1 MAEFRAAGLVALFLL
16 ITATAPAQVIEFES
30 GGLKYQTLTKN
41 GLTIMVA
48 SLPSHV
54 RQFTIVQ
61 VAVSNGSPVAW
72 TIKPEDFSFRGS
84 DGRVLEARQARDVV
98 NSLMERASRGDVIK
112 LVTAYENALYG
123 LTRFQ
128 SNTNGYEE
136 RRQSALAEVSSA
148 KLKAAAAA
156 SAIAFVPTK
165 LAPGQTTDGAVF
177 YATAGKPLGPGHVVV
192 RAAGE
197 VFEFEPS
204 SGN

>member
-1 MAEFRAAGLVALFLL
+1 M
-16 ITATAPAQVIEFES
+16 
-30 GGLKYQTLTKN
+30 
-41 GLTIMVA
+41 
-48 SLPSHV
+48 
-54 RQFTIVQ
+54 
-61 VAVSNGSPVAW
+61 
-72 TIKPEDFSFRGS
+72 
-84 DGRVLEARQARDVV
+84 
-98 NSLMERASRGDVIK
+98 
-112 LVTAYENALYG
+112 TAYENALYG